1 MVNKIRTRMSTK
13 TINRAKDNTKQYKG
27 NMSNHTIKNYCDL
40 NSKIL

>member
-1 MVNKIRTRMSTK
+1 MVSKKRTRMSTK

-27 NMSNHTIKNYCDL
+27 NMSNHNVKNDCDL